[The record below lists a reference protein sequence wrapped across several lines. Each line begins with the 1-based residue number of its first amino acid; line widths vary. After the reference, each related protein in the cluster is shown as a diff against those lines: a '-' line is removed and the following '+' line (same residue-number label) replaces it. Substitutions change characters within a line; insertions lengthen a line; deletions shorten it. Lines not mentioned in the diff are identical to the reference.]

1 MYMKKARFNG
11 KILDFM
17 EMNEYEKTEYH
28 LQLIHDILLD
38 RERSKG
44 ELYYEIDI
52 LECEWA

>member
-17 EMNEYEKTEYH
+17 EIHEYAKTGYH